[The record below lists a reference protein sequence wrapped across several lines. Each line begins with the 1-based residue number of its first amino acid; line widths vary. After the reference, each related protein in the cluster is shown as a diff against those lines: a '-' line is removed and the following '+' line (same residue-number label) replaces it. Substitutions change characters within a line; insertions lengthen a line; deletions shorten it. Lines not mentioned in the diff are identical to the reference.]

1 MPSKKSISKGR
12 KIGNRKKQINKN
24 NKYIRLFEDHL
35 IKRGYQICE
44 FSMLKEI
51 LNDKELHRICGDV
64 MSSIIDGD
72 LYDDETIKYFIT
84 DLSGKVHA
92 MIIGHL
98 IKNGIEDIQRCSII
112 RGGGEILLYYI
123 LLKYNTI
130 DPKIGFISGGVAGAI
145 PPIVEGVD
153 SPEEEER
160 KKERLKEYHHN
171 RGARVFWDRSCWN
184 FNYDYETVLS
194 NSRELCELKGFTKKM
209 WQALETPLPTS
220 S

>member
-1 MPSKKSISKGR
+1 MSSRSKSISKGR
-12 KIGNRKKQINKN
+12 KIGNRKKHMNKN

-35 IKRGYQICE
+35 IQRGYQICE

-51 LNDKELHRICGDV
+51 PNDDELFSICGDH
-64 MSSIIDGD
+64 MASIID
-72 LYDDETIKYFIT
+72 LNDEEPIKYFIT

-92 MIIGHL
+92 IIIGHL
-98 IKNGIEDIQRCSII
+98 IKNRIEDIERCSII
-112 RGGGEILLYYI
+112 RGGGEILLYYM
-123 LLKYNTI
+123 LLKYNII
-130 DPKIGFISGGVAGAI
+130 DPKIKFISGHIAGAI

-160 KKERLKEYHHN
+160 KKERLKQYHHN
-171 RGARVFWDRSCWN
+171 RGARVDGSEFS
-184 FNYDYETVLS
+184 YDYETVLS
-194 NSRELCELKGFTKKM
+194 NSRELCDLEGFTKKM

>member
-35 IKRGYQICE
+35 IQRGYQICE
-44 FSMLKEI
+44 FSMLKKI
-51 LNDKELHRICGDV
+51 PNDKELHRICGDD
-64 MSSIIDGD
+64 MASIIDLD
-72 LYDDETIKYFIT
+72 YKESIKYFIT

-98 IKNGIEDIQRCSII
+98 IKNGIEDIERCSII
-112 RGGGEILLYYI
+112 RGGGEILLYYM

-145 PPIVEGVD
+145 PPIAKGD

-160 KKERLKEYHHN
+160 KKERLKQYHHN
-171 RGARVFWDRSCWN
+171 RGARVSWDRSCWK
-184 FNYDYETVLS
+184 FSYDYETVLGT
-194 NSRELCELKGFTKKM
+194 SRELCELKGFSKKM
-209 WQALETPLPTS
+209 WQALETPLPKS